1 LLLVAAVAEVTVAE
15 VGVQAV
21 YLLDMQGLL
30 LALLTPLLLVLA
42 ALVVM
47 AHRL

>member
-1 LLLVAAVAEVTVAE
+1 LLLVAEAEAVTEAE

-30 LALLTPLLLVLA
+30 LALLTP
-42 ALVVM
+42 
-47 AHRL
+47 